1 MSIQAAIAAVHV
13 LIAPFTAGPHIG
25 TPTCKAGLQVATR
38 VVTRTEHGVA
48 SVYGSCQRTAWGG
61 YYDMSGWVTA
71 HRTAPRGQVLLV
83 TCLATG
89 LSKHVVVCDRGPYV
103 AGRIVDI
110 SPATARAIG
119 LPGHGTQRLGRVRV
133 EWIGRAQ

>member
-1 MSIQAAIAAVHV
+1 MSIKAAIAAVH
-13 LIAPFTAGPHIG
+13 LALAPFTAGPHIG
-25 TPTCKAGLQVATR
+25 VPVVKQTLTTR

-48 SVYGSCQRTAWGG
+48 SVYHEPQRTAWGTWYDASG
-61 YYDMSGWVTA
+61 YVTA

-83 TCLATG
+83 TCVATG
-89 LSKHVVVCDRGPYV
+89 LSKHVVTCDRGPYV

>member
-1 MSIQAAIAAVHV
+1 MTHLLLALHLAT
-13 LIAPFTAGPHIG
+13 APYTAGPHISV
-25 TPTCKAGLQVATR
+25 PQAATAPR
-38 VVTRTEHGVA
+38 ERVTRTEHGVA

-61 YYDMSGWVTA
+61 WYDMSGWVTA
-71 HRTAPRGQVLLV
+71 HKTAPRGTVLLV

-103 AGRIVDI
+103 RGRIVDI

-119 LPGHGTQRLGRVRV
+119 LPGSGNQRLGRVRV
-133 EWIGRAQ
+133 EWVR